1 MYAIVINYLYF
12 QWLREKERTVSKET
26 ARSKIGGE
34 EEMEQKKKISLSLAI
49 YHCYYIIYFR
59 NFEKHTQFLYFRWL
73 STFIDFFK
81 NMLEKSQKKGTAEK

>member
-34 EEMEQKKKISLSLAI
+34 EEMEQKKKKSV
-49 YHCYYIIYFR
+49 CP
-59 NFEKHTQFLYFRWL
+59 WL
-73 STFIDFFK
+73 STIVII
-81 NMLEKSQKKGTAEK
+81 

>member
-34 EEMEQKKKISLSLAI
+34 EEMEQKKKNQSVLGYLPLLLYNLLQKLWEAYTISV
-49 YHCYYIIYFR
+49 F
-59 NFEKHTQFLYFRWL
+59 
-73 STFIDFFK
+73 
-81 NMLEKSQKKGTAEK
+81 